1 MGSEGLQLGPSFSI
15 NSEIYEWEEF
25 IEMRDFGAYIDGNIS
40 LEPRTNGSL
49 DGLKFAVKDVFAIK
63 DYVSSAGNPDWLQS
77 HEPAKET
84 APAITNLL
92 NNGAT
97 LKGTTITDELMYS
110 LNGENY
116 HYGTPINPKD
126 ANRIP
131 GGSSCGSAVTVA
143 AKLTDFSLG
152 TDTGGSVRIPS
163 SYCGIYGI
171 RPTHGAVNIDGVI
184 PLAKSFDTVGWM
196 AQDAEILYEVGKV
209 LLPVQE
215 EGIFTRFILGSDAWL
230 LADQEVQN
238 AFSPFLKKIESSV
251 PNYSTTIIAEEGL
264 QEWAETFRQLQGRE
278 IWQEHGEWIQKV
290 NPSFGPGIAERFQW
304 ASTLKDDDLP
314 QYQQKRRII
323 QQRMEKLL
331 GDDGIL
337 IIPTA
342 PGKAPLL
349 NLPAEELEV
358 KRSQTFQLCCIAG
371 LSGFPQVNLP
381 LAILDGA
388 PIGLSFIAGR
398 NQDRKL
404 LRLVAEWAKKW

>member
-1 MGSEGLQLGPSFSI
+1 MS
-15 NSEIYEWEEF
+15 N
-25 IEMRDFGAYIDGNIS
+25 FGAYMDENIS
-40 LEPRTNGSL
+40 LKPTKKGNL
-49 DGLKFAVKDVFAIK
+49 DGLKFAVKDVFSIK

-77 HEPAKET
+77 HEPARTT
-84 APAITNLL
+84 APAIDSLL

-97 LKGTTITDELMYS
+97 LMGTTITDELMYS

-116 HYGTPINPKD
+116 HYGTPVNPKD

-143 AKLTDFSLG
+143 AELTDFSLG

-171 RPTHGAVNIDGVI
+171 RPTNGAVNIDGVT

-196 AQDAEILYEVGKV
+196 AQDAEILYKVGKV

-215 EGIFTRFILGSDAWL
+215 EGSFTRFIVGRDAWA

-238 AFSPFLKKIESSV
+238 AFAPFLDKLEESV
-251 PNYSTTIIAEEGL
+251 PSYSTTIIAEEGL
-264 QEWAETFRQLQGRE
+264 QEWAEVFRQLQGRE
-278 IWQEHGEWIQKV
+278 IWQEHREWIQQV
-290 NPSFGPGIAERFQW
+290 NPTFGPGIAERFQW
-304 ASTLKDDDLP
+304 ASSLKEEDLP

-323 QQRMEKLL
+323 KQRMEKLL
-331 GDDGIL
+331 EEDGIL

-349 NLPAEELEV
+349 NLPLEELEV

-381 LAILDGA
+381 LATLDGT
-388 PIGLSFIAGR
+388 PIGLSFLAGR

-404 LRLVAEWAKKW
+404 LQFVTEWAEKVKWER